1 MRGKMGLPRIF
12 IWERREKEMSHQKN
26 SATEALLLVPFFA
39 NMSPDEADGL
49 AQRLVMRRFST
60 GQIIFHHG
68 DPGGL
73 LYIVVKGKV
82 KIAHSTPEGQEA
94 FLAILGAGD
103 FFGELALLDDSPR
116 SATAEALAPTDT
128 LTLHRE
134 DFIRYIRNNPDFS
147 LHVLQTMAHHIRRL
161 NNQISDIFFLDL
173 PGRLARTLL
182 QLAEQHG
189 RPSDN
194 GLVIELS
201 LTQTDLAEMTGATR
215 VSVNKALGRFRR
227 AKWIKTQGRRFTILD
242 QEALVNL
249 IQISGGSIY

>member
-1 MRGKMGLPRIF
+1 MKRKYAGT
-12 IWERREKEMSHQKN
+12 Q
-26 SATEALLLVPFFA
+26 ALQLVPFF
-39 NMSPDEADGL
+39 NNLSPGEATAL
-49 AQRLVMRRFST
+49 ASKLVLRRFSS

-73 LYIVVKGKV
+73 LYIIGKGKV
-82 KIAHSTPEGQEA
+82 KITHSTPEGQEA
-94 FLAILGAGD
+94 MLAIFGAGD

-116 SATAEALAPTDT
+116 SATAEALEPTET

-134 DFIRYIRNNPDFS
+134 EFIRYINKHPMFA
-147 LHVLQTMAHHIRRL
+147 LHVLHTLAQHIRRL

-173 PGRLARTLL
+173 PARLARQLL

-189 RPSDN
+189 HETEE
-194 GLVIELS
+194 GIQIQLS

-215 VSVNKALGRFRR
+215 VSINKALGRFRR
-227 AKWIKTQGRRFTILD
+227 ANWVKVGGRRFTIIDKEEL
-242 QEALVNL
+242 QNL